1 MKEKFSIYKLH
12 FTSPL
17 HLGDARDDYSISLKS
32 IASDAMYA
40 ALTACLAKLG
50 YYNGIAGQA
59 RNDGFDS
66 DLGFNIS
73 SLFPFYQK
81 DKNSEAVYFFP
92 KPRKSVELNLQK
104 TTEEIDRKKF
114 KKVDWLDLE
123 FFIKYLSSGSV
134 DINLSDIKSNYLTTK
149 EIDRDFISSA
159 VSPRVKV
166 PRDYAVEQDATP
178 FYMDRIYFKDYSGL
192 YFMMKGETNLL
203 RSALE
208 LLQNEGIG
216 TDRNVGNGF
225 FTVSEDKIELD
236 LPDKCET
243 DYTLSLSMFI
253 PESKQQLD
261 EMLSGEKV
269 GYDFVRRGGW
279 ITTPPFNTY
288 RKNAIYA
295 FTHGS
300 VFSMKMTENVV
311 VEGKIV
317 DLKPEIEFE
326 QGKIDHPIWRNGR
339 SFFIPIVV

>member
-50 YYNGIAGQA
+50 YFNGIAGQA
-59 RNDGFDS
+59 RNDGFDG

-81 DKNSEAVYFFP
+81 DKDSEAVYFLP
-92 KPRKSVELNLQK
+92 KPLRSVLPQLNQIEK
-104 TTEEIDRKKF
+104 AKAI
-114 KKVDWLDLE
+114 KKVQWLDTDDFSTL
-123 FFIKYLSSGSV
+123 INGKV
-134 DINLSDIKSNYLTTK
+134 DIFDDNKIKGEYLTAK
-149 EIDRDFISSA
+149 EIDKDFISSA

-166 PRDYAVEQDATP
+166 PRDYAVEPDATP

-192 YFMMKGETNLL
+192 YFIMGGAINLL
-203 RSALE
+203 HPALN
-208 LLQNEGIG
+208 LLKNEGIG

-225 FTVSEDKIELD
+225 FTVSEDEIELD
-236 LPDKCET
+236 LPDERET
-243 DYTLSLSMFI
+243 DYALSLSMFI
-253 PESKQQLD
+253 PKSKQQLD
-261 EMLSGEKV
+261 KMLSGEKV